1 MDWKEQARH
10 RDLYCSCN
18 RASGFFNTYARSCV
32 SVYSLS
38 LRAAT
43 DPVSVAAEA
52 RCALLIVRYL
62 RPDRLLQSTA
72 LLDTVY
78 TARSSSVA
86 MGSREVH
93 TGSHQK
99 TRKCRPG
106 KHPLG
111 CPYQ

>member
-1 MDWKEQARH
+1 
-10 RDLYCSCN
+10 
-18 RASGFFNTYARSCV
+18 
-32 SVYSLS
+32 

-52 RCALLIVRYL
+52 RCALLIVRCL

-72 LLDTVY
+72 LFDIVY
-78 TARSSSVA
+78 SARSSSVA

-93 TGSHQK
+93 IGGHQK

-106 KHPLG
+106 KHLLG
-111 CPYQ
+111 CPYQLKTLHDAVQGPSTMYLRTPSAERQASIGAHFCALRC